1 MAVSKRYKAYVNELG
16 EVSSTLMAIISAIL
30 IPTR

>member
-1 MAVSKRYKAYVNELG
+1 MVKSKPYKAYVNELG
-16 EVSSTLMAIISAIL
+16 EVIIDFDGDNSAIL